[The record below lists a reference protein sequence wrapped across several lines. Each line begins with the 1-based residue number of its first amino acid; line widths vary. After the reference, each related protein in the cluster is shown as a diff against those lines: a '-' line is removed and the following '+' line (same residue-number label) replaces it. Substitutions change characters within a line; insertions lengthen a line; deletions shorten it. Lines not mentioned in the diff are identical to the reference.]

1 MARPHP
7 VPPDPV
13 TIALRPW
20 RYMDRMYNTSVIAY
34 NAQSRMPIRLRN
46 YQGPAD
52 LALQHNFWVSVTSGL
67 PWCWKPTTSPRRYS
81 QERQFDPRSR
91 CFAFEGDRL
100 IGYMSFTGEDDFI
113 SLEYPWV
120 LPGYQGELQDELYRR
135 VYGFAASSEYGG
147 KKFAQRFRRP
157 WTRQIE
163 FFRERGFAEQR
174 SEPIYA
180 LPVIHRRPADSIGAY
195 SIEITPD
202 FSFETFAPLSA
213 GTLPPE
219 QLRMFARYLE
229 TVDFDFALAAT
240 RRGEPA
246 AYFGFTIRRDTGFA
260 ELIASAVAPAE
271 TEAISPALSAAVH
284 ELSLRH
290 ARVLATKLL
299 PGDPDGR
306 VLVELDFRKR
316 TEEVFMFKE
325 L

>member
-1 MARPHP
+1 
-7 VPPDPV
+7 
-13 TIALRPW
+13 
-20 RYMDRMYNTSVIAY
+20 
-34 NAQSRMPIRLRN
+34 MPIRLRN

-52 LALQHNFWVSVTSGL
+52 LALQLNFWSSVTSGL

-100 IGYMSFTGEDDFI
+100 IGYMSFTGEGDFV
-113 SLEYPWV
+113 SLGYPWV
-120 LPGYQGELQDELYRR
+120 LPGYEGELQDELYHR

-174 SEPIYA
+174 SEPIYT
-180 LPVIHRRPADSIGAY
+180 LPVIHQPPADSFSAY
-195 SIEITPD
+195 RIENTPE
-202 FSFETFAPLSA
+202 FRFRVFEQLSA
-213 GTLPPE
+213 GMLSPE
-219 QLRMFARYLE
+219 DLRMFARYLE
-229 TVDFDFALAAT
+229 TVDFDFALIAT
-240 RRGEPA
+240 RHGEPA

-290 ARVLATKLL
+290 ARVLATKVVS
-299 PGDPDGR
+299 GDPDGR
-306 VLVELDFRKR
+306 VLVGLDFRKR

-325 L
+325 V

>member
-1 MARPHP
+1 
-7 VPPDPV
+7 
-13 TIALRPW
+13 
-20 RYMDRMYNTSVIAY
+20 
-34 NAQSRMPIRLRN
+34 MPIRLRN

-52 LALQHNFWVSVTSGL
+52 LALQLNFWSSVTSGL

-100 IGYMSFTGEDDFI
+100 IGYMSFTGEGDFV
-113 SLEYPWV
+113 SLGYPWV
-120 LPGYQGELQDELYRR
+120 LPGYEGELQDELYHR

-163 FFRERGFAEQR
+163 FFRERGFTEMR
-174 SEPIYA
+174 SHPIYT
-180 LPVIHRRPADSIGAY
+180 LPLIHQHPVDSFGPY
-195 SIEITPD
+195 GIEITPD
-202 FSFETFAPLSA
+202 FRFEIFEQLSS

-219 QLRMFARYLE
+219 HLRMLARYLA
-229 TVDFDFALAAT
+229 TVGFDFVLAAT
-240 RRGEPA
+240 RHGEPA

-260 ELIASAVAPAE
+260 ELIASAVAAAE
-271 TEAISPALSAAVH
+271 TEVISPALSAAVH

-299 PGDPDGR
+299 PGDPDGQ